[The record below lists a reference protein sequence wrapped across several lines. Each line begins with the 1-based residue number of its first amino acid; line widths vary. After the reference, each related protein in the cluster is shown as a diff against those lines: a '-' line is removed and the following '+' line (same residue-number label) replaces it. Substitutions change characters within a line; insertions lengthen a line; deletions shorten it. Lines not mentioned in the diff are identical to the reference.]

1 MVVGVLGGGQLAR
14 MLALAAYPLG
24 LRIEVFDPAPD
35 ACASQVAVHHCA
47 PYEDETALARFAEG
61 KACITCEFENVSVEA
76 MRFLAQQVAV
86 RPAPPVWEIFQ
97 DRLLEKQYL
106 RSVGIPTVPFAAV
119 DPQRP
124 DEALEQVGCP
134 CVVKTRR
141 FGYDGKGQRVAQT
154 HEEYRTAVAQLA
166 PHALLVEA
174 YAPFE
179 RELSI
184 IGVRSLSGEIAV
196 YPLVENHHRE
206 GILRLSLAPACD
218 DTGALQALAA
228 SYITRLLESL
238 DYVGVMALELFQ
250 VGEQLLANEVAP
262 RVHNSGHWSIEGAE
276 TSQFENHLRAILGY
290 PLGCTAPRGASAMVN
305 LIGELPS
312 IERVLSV
319 PGAHLHLYGKSPRPG
334 RKLGHITLR
343 ADSEAERDKRLQ
355 QLYQQIGQ
363 NVPQLKR
370 DAS

>member
-1 MVVGVLGGGQLAR
+1 
-14 MLALAAYPLG
+14 
-24 LRIEVFDPAPD
+24 
-35 ACASQVAVHHCA
+35 
-47 PYEDETALARFAEG
+47 
-61 KACITCEFENVSVEA
+61 
-76 MRFLAQQVAV
+76 MRFLANQVAV
-86 RPAPPVWEIFQ
+86 RPAPRVWEIFQ

-106 RSVGIPTVPFAAV
+106 RSVGIPTVLFAPV

-124 DEALEQVGCP
+124 TEALEQVGCP

-141 FGYDGKGQRVAQT
+141 FGYDGKGQRVV
-154 HEEYRTAVAQLA
+154 RTREDYLTAIEQLA

-184 IGVRSLSGEIAV
+184 LGVRSLSGEIVV

-206 GILRLSLAPACD
+206 GILRLSLAPARD
-218 DTGALQALAA
+218 DTGALQSIATD
-228 SYITRLLESL
+228 YITRLLESL

-290 PLGCTAPRGASAMVN
+290 PLGCTAPRGVSAMIN
-305 LIGELPS
+305 LIGELPPV
-312 IERVLSV
+312 ERVLSV

-343 ADSEAERDKRLQ
+343 ADSAAERERRLQ
-355 QLYQQIGQ
+355 QLCQEIGLICH
-363 NVPQLKR
+363 N
-370 DAS
+370 

>member
-1 MVVGVLGGGQLAR
+1 

-24 LRIEVFDPAPD
+24 IRIEVFDPTSD
-35 ACASQVAVHHCA
+35 ACAAQVAVHHCA
-47 PYEDETALARFAEG
+47 AYEHEAALARFAEG

-76 MRFLAQQVAV
+76 MRFLANQVAV
-86 RPAPPVWEIFQ
+86 RPAPRVWEIFQ

-106 RSVGIPTVPFAAV
+106 RSVGIPTVPFAPV

-124 DEALEQVGCP
+124 TEALEQVGCP

-141 FGYDGKGQRVAQT
+141 FGYDGKGQRVART
-154 HEEYRTAVAQLA
+154 REDYLTAVAQLA

-174 YAPFE
+174 YVPFE

-184 IGVRSLSGEIAV
+184 LGVRSLSGEMAV

-206 GILRLSLAPACD
+206 GILRLLLAPARD
-218 DTGALQALAA
+218 DTGALQSIATG
-228 SYITRLLESL
+228 YITRLLESL

-290 PLGCTAPRGASAMVN
+290 PLGCTAPRGVSAMIN
-305 LIGELPS
+305 LIGELPPV
-312 IERVLSV
+312 ERVLSV

-343 ADSEAERDKRLQ
+343 ADSVAERERRLQ
-355 QLYQQIGQ
+355 QLCREIGLMCH
-363 NVPQLKR
+363 N
-370 DAS
+370 